1 MPSRSPHPSKEAS
14 HVTSKAPDQAR
25 SSHGEA
31 PSRKTKSV
39 RILSSVPLS
48 RSGPSQPVAL
58 PPPLTLPITRDTL
71 RELDLFEIFKNPQL
85 RHDIVFDPHL
95 QFRPN
100 FDGERGLIKKREAD
114 RFWRE
119 VDLELNTRQTAI
131 AMRREAAATMLS
143 LAGLSSSSSRLI
155 QQEQQQKCPLPT
167 PNLLPKLIDE
177 LREILLSL
185 LPVPPPQ
192 DGKGPQ
198 PPNPERVLLASTL
211 DPELLLQELDHGVLD
226 VHGLFR
232 YLGDSLK
239 GHCAPMRDAFVE
251 SMVSAVVQSGEIVRG
266 IRMCFEIL
274 ELMKL
279 DIANHQLRTL
289 RPWLLDNSIDFEQKY
304 FTEQLARGG
313 SLQRTQDW
321 FKRSWIRWES
331 VKQSVLGK
339 VSSSS
344 LLSLSS
350 GPSRRGSLEPI
361 SPPASVSSQSD
372 LNVKEA
378 KSFSHPAL
386 MGRRRPSIVTA
397 DIGENILDGVVNEGL
412 LDMILRPHGSV
423 STMPETFELDHYRL
437 LSFHNDFQ
445 DLTILCTL
453 LILFRQLARNC
464 WTQQDLIEI
473 KKVVWLLLTDENANF
488 GVNANT
494 GSGRK
499 SKDPSQSYSTASSGM
514 KDIVI
519 QIEFAARKVRERS
532 ANANAAAGSRRSS
545 LAPAPTTPTSLESP
559 NPFRRMSTGPSL
571 FPTPLPSPATFITP
585 APTPTTTIGL
595 SASDTNMLTS
605 WLDNALSRT
614 STLYTL
620 IQKRLMIHFRRWL
633 YLHSCSSMLV
643 LSASCAS
650 LASAISMSSGLT
662 EPTDT
667 NEDEDDTPGSKE
679 TKQPPTLTAA
689 TAQPSSS
696 SQGSVAD
703 KEATNAPVPE
713 ISPEEANKAAAEA
726 LASKLSFN
734 TAEMEAH
741 GLTGLEDEMTAL
753 LEKIRAVTEFNK
765 KVYGSWYRDLVIQ
778 GRSENWLQ
786 VPQS

>member
-1 MPSRSPHPSKEAS
+1 MPSRSSHPFKE
-14 HVTSKAPDQAR
+14 T
-25 SSHGEA
+25 
-31 PSRKTKSV
+31 
-39 RILSSVPLS
+39 L
-48 RSGPSQPVAL
+48 GPSQPVTL

-119 VDLELNTRQTAI
+119 VELELNTRQTAI
-131 AMRREAAATMLS
+131 AMRREAAATMMS

-155 QQEQQQKCPLPT
+155 QQEKQQKCPLPT

-185 LPVPPPQ
+185 LPVPPQ

-198 PPNPERVLLASTL
+198 PPNPERALLASTL

-251 SMVSAVVQSGEIVRG
+251 SMVAAVVQSGEIVRG

-331 VKQSVLGK
+331 VKQSVLGSG
-339 VSSSS
+339 SSSNS
-344 LLSLSS
+344 RSLSS
-350 GPSRRGSLEPI
+350 GPSTRGSLAPI
-361 SPPASVSSQSD
+361 SPPSSVSSQSD
-372 LNVKEA
+372 LKVKEA
-378 KSFSHPAL
+378 KSFPHPAL
-386 MGRRRPSIVTA
+386 MGKRRPSIVTA

-412 LDMILRPHGSV
+412 LDMIHRPHGSV

-488 GVNANT
+488 GVNTNT
-494 GSGRK
+494 GSGK
-499 SKDPSQSYSTASSGM
+499 KTKDPNQSYSTASSGM

-532 ANANAAAGSRRSS
+532 ANANAAGNRRSS
-545 LAPAPTTPTSLESP
+545 LAPVPTTPTSLESP
-559 NPFRRMSTGPSL
+559 NPFRRMSIGPSL
-571 FPTPLPSPATFITP
+571 IPTPLPSPATTITPTHLASP
-585 APTPTTTIGL
+585 APTSGL
-595 SASDTNMLTS
+595 SASDTNLLTS

-650 LASAISMSSGLT
+650 LASAISISSGC
-662 EPTDT
+662 EPIDT

-679 TKQPPTLTAA
+679 MKPPSTLTVS

-696 SQGSVAD
+696 SQGPVAE
-703 KEATNAPVPE
+703 KEVTNTAPVPE
-713 ISPEEANKAAAEA
+713 MSPEEANKAAAEA

-741 GLTGLEDEMTAL
+741 GLTGLEDEMIAL

-778 GRSENWLQ
+778 GRSESWLE
-786 VPQS
+786 VPQV